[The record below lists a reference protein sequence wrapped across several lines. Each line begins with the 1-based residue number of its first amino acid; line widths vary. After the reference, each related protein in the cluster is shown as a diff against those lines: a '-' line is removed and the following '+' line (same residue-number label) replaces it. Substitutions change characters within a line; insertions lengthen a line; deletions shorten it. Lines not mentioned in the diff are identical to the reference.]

1 MMLKQLS
8 LSNRYD
14 KRTGLKTKR
23 GVQLAILLTLFFWL
37 LYHFKHSGDEGNT
50 DVWLEELQSRYHRV
64 KYETEE
70 LFTPWVFVDE
80 EEEEENARK
89 ASAEMNG
96 EPFEESKGM
105 PLMVGDYLLDCHDM
119 DLFPMKPL
127 SLEEEREIRAR
138 NTRPPKSNTRPPRSD
153 TGTGNGYLRGRFK
166 SHTKLMVS

>member
-8 LSNRYD
+8 LSNRFD
-14 KRTGLKTKR
+14 KQTGLKIKSGIR
-23 GVQLAILLTLFFWL
+23 LAILLTLFFWL
-37 LYHFKHSGDEGNT
+37 LYHFKHSGDGGNT
-50 DVWLEELQSRYHRV
+50 DVWLEESQSYHSV
-64 KYETEE
+64 KYETEK

-96 EPFEESKGM
+96 EPFEERKGM

-138 NTRPPKSNTRPPRSD
+138 NTRPTKSNTRPPRSD
-153 TGTGNGYLRGRFK
+153 TGTGSRYLRGRLK
-166 SHTKLMVS
+166 SHTKLMIS